1 MNLEQLLQKALPL
14 VGGEENISRTDQRAD
29 SLHITVKDV
38 GVVDLEALRTLDS
51 VASAELNRSRII
63 LKAQDTAKKEEK
75 TNMAKAKK
83 NLDYTKVAQNIIA
96 NVGGKEN
103 IISVRHCIT
112 RVRFKLKDES
122 KADDNVVKNL
132 EGVISVV
139 HGGDEYMTVIG
150 DAVIDVYDAV
160 CAQLG
165 NMAESGSGDETKEKV
180 NPVMKL
186 LNIVVGAVGPCL
198 NFICAGGIIKGL
210 LTVLEMTGL
219 VQAGSGVDALINAA
233 GDAIF
238 FFLPIF
244 LGMNLAK
251 TLKGDQF
258 LGAIIGAIL
267 CYPAINGTDLVIFG
281 MTFNYTYTSS
291 FLPVIAVV
299 AVAVPLAKALRK
311 IIPKAV
317 SNFLTPAITLLIVIP
332 LGYTIIG
339 PVVSMVGSLVNTGI
353 TALMNTVP
361 LIAGALFGGLYQV
374 MVLFGIHSAL
384 TSFSFMSLL
393 EGNPDYIM
401 AIGCTVSFA
410 QIGVVLAM
418 YIKSKDDELKSL
430 ALPSFI
436 SGIFGVTEPAIY
448 GVTLPRIKMFI
459 LSCIGGAVCG
469 AFIMLTN
476 TMMYSFSGLGIFA
489 LLGLLNP
496 ENPNVLVAA
505 LCAVVP
511 FVFSFV
517 IAFVMYNEKAAPPS
531 AAETP
536 VAVETVPAPT
546 PTLIGKIEIEAP
558 VPGKVVPITTVPDE
572 TFSTG
577 VLGNGLAVEPSEG
590 KVYAPFDGKCETLF
604 STLHAMGL
612 MSDSGVSMLIHVG
625 LETVSLDGKPFTP
638 HIKEGDRFHKG
649 QLLLEFDMDQIK
661 AAGFPTITPV
671 LITNEDEVGD
681 VRIENDK
688 IIIGR

>member
-1 MNLEQLLQKALPL
+1 
-14 VGGEENISRTDQRAD
+14 
-29 SLHITVKDV
+29 
-38 GVVDLEALRTLDS
+38 
-51 VASAELNRSRII
+51 
-63 LKAQDTAKKEEK
+63 
-75 TNMAKAKK
+75 MAKAKK

-96 NVGGKEN
+96 NIGGKEN

-139 HGGDEYMTVIG
+139 HGGGEYMTVIG

-165 NMAESGSGDETKEKV
+165 NMEEASGGDETKEKV
-180 NPVMKL
+180 NPVMKI

-210 LTVLEMTGL
+210 LTLLEMTNL
-219 VQAGSGVDALINAA
+219 VQPGSGIDTLISAA

-238 FFLPIF
+238 FFLPVF

-258 LGAIIGAIL
+258 LGAVIGAIL
-267 CYPAINGTDLVIFG
+267 CYPAINGTDLVILG
-281 MTFNYTYTSS
+281 MNFNYTYTSS
-291 FLPVIAVV
+291 FLPVVAVV
-299 AVAVPLAKALRK
+299 AVAVPLAKALK
-311 IIPKAV
+311 KVIPKAV
-317 SNFLTPAITLLIVIP
+317 SNFLTPAITLLIVAP
-332 LGYTIIG
+332 LGYAIIG
-339 PVVSMVGSLVNTGI
+339 PVVSMGGSLVNDAI

-361 LIAGALFGGLYQV
+361 LVAGAVFGGLYQV
-374 MVLFGIHSAL
+374 LVLFGIHSAV
-384 TSFSFMSLL
+384 TSFSFMNLL
-393 EGNPDYIM
+393 GGNPDYIM

-410 QIGVVLAM
+410 QCGVVLAM
-418 YIKSKDDELKSL
+418 YLKSKDDELKSL

-436 SGIFGVTEPAIY
+436 SGLFGVTEPAIY

-459 LSCIGGAVCG
+459 LSCVGGAVCG

-489 LLGLLNP
+489 ILGLLSP
-496 ENPNVLVAA
+496 ENPNVIVSV

-511 FVFSFV
+511 FVFSFIV
-517 IAFVMYNEKAAPPS
+517 AFVLYNEKVPVAAEVQASGTASASAPVAPPQIS
-531 AAETP
+531 GP
-536 VAVETVPAPT
+536 VV
-546 PTLIGKIEIEAP
+546 IEAP
-558 VPGKVVPITTVPDE
+558 IPGKVVPITTVPDE

-577 VLGNGLAVEPSEG
+577 VLGNGFAVEPSEG
-590 KVYAPFDGKCETLF
+590 KVYAPFDGECETF
-604 STLHAMGL
+604 SDTLHAMGL
-612 MSDSGVSMLIHVG
+612 LSDSGVSVLIHVG
-625 LETVSLDGKPFTP
+625 LETVSLNGKPFTP
-638 HIKEGDRFHKG
+638 HIKEGDRFRKG
-649 QLLLEFDMDQIK
+649 QLLLEFDMEQIK

-671 LITNEDEVGD
+671 LVTNEDEVGD
-681 VRIENDK
+681 IRIENDK
-688 IIIGR
+688 IIIGG